1 MKKKYDYFIYYF
13 PLFAFL
19 FIGMGSI
26 LLSVSLSSCSSSVK
40 NPLLLCADSL
50 MEVSPDSA
58 LSILESISSPQK
70 LSRADRALYALLL
83 TQARHK
89 NYVPL
94 DDDSLIKTA
103 VDYYGDRDK
112 SLRAAQAHYYWGA
125 TYRDMGRT
133 SFAVEEYLKAIRL
146 MPEQNEFLAMIY
158 DNLAECYEEEDLDD
172 VAMEAYRKA
181 YQILK
186 GGSEQAYPL
195 RGIANVYFSQSDRD
209 SALCYY
215 QKALDYA
222 LVVQDSNLIG
232 PLYHD
237 LAMVYY
243 EEEDYIQADK
253 YISKAI
259 IALGQDRS
267 ANACLLKAK
276 IMFNLNELDSASYYF
291 SKDIDLF
298 DIYGKAVCYDG
309 MYQVAKKREEW
320 RTAM

>member
-146 MPEQNEFLAMIY
+146 MPEQNEFLA
-158 DNLAECYEEEDLDD
+158 ECYEEEDLDD

-195 RGIANVYFSQSDRD
+195 RGIANVYFSQSDREVH
-209 SALCYY
+209 Y
-215 QKALDYA
+215 
-222 LVVQDSNLIG
+222 
-232 PLYHD
+232 
-237 LAMVYY
+237 
-243 EEEDYIQADK
+243 
-253 YISKAI
+253 AI
-259 IALGQDRS
+259 IKK
-267 ANACLLKAK
+267 LLIMRWLYK
-276 IMFNLNELDSASYYF
+276 IP
-291 SKDIDLF
+291 
-298 DIYGKAVCYDG
+298 
-309 MYQVAKKREEW
+309 
-320 RTAM
+320 T